1 MGDPWKSITPKGVQ
15 AFVNATLATLL
26 VWLSIENHLAMVINY
41 MSNNLSSHTAGLSA
55 YYVIVAFVLYKLLYK
70 RSSYDVN
77 EKRATKYAILTMLL
91 IWITWE
97 GYLQFIVPIMGMIGI
112 FPSLAN
118 SLIIGTVAFTV
129 FITMYYGLHGKY
141 FTTLMLE
148 HMPWVIA
155 PDKFLPFFWLW
166 INAIVA
172 GLLNAFDVNA
182 FWYFVN
188 LFFIFLLPSLFI
200 GTKVQEKHG
209 LRIQKKDDYFD
220 D

>member
-15 AFVNATLATLL
+15 AFVNATLATLF

-41 MSNNLSSHTAGLSA
+41 MSNILSSHTAGLSV
-55 YYVIVAFVLYKLLYK
+55 YYLIVAFILYKLLYK

-97 GYLQFIVPIMGMIGI
+97 GYLQFIIPIMGMIGI

-209 LRIQKKDDYFD
+209 LRIQKKDD
-220 D
+220 

>member
-41 MSNNLSSHTAGLSA
+41 ISNILSSHTAGLSA

-97 GYLQFIVPIMGMIGI
+97 GYLQFIIPIMGMIGI
-112 FPSLAN
+112 FPSLAS

-220 D
+220 E

>member
-15 AFVNATLATLL
+15 AFVNATLATLF
-26 VWLSIENHLAMVINY
+26 VWLSIENHLAMVIDY
-41 MSNNLSSHTAGLSA
+41 MSNILSSHTAGLSV
-55 YYVIVAFVLYKLLYK
+55 YYLIVAFILYKLLYK

-97 GYLQFIVPIMGMIGI
+97 GYLQFIIPIMGMIGI

-220 D
+220 E

>member
-1 MGDPWKSITPKGVQ
+1 MQ
-15 AFVNATLATLL
+15 LLATLL
-26 VWLSIENHLAMVINY
+26 VWLSIENHLAMVISY
-41 MSNNLSSHTAGLSA
+41 ISNILSSHTFAGLSA

-91 IWITWE
+91 IWVTWE
-97 GYLQFIVPIMGMIGI
+97 GYLQFISTHYGNDRNISISCK
-112 FPSLAN
+112 FTNHWN
-118 SLIIGTVAFTV
+118 SSVFTV

-166 INAIVA
+166 INAISCR
-172 GLLNAFDVNA
+172 FTQC
-182 FWYFVN
+182 
-188 LFFIFLLPSLFI
+188 I
-200 GTKVQEKHG
+200 
-209 LRIQKKDDYFD
+209 
-220 D
+220 

>member
-41 MSNNLSSHTAGLSA
+41 MSNILSSHTAGLSA

-77 EKRATKYAILTMLL
+77 EKRATKYAILTMIL

-97 GYLQFIVPIMGMIGI
+97 GYLQFIIPIMGMIGI

-118 SLIIGTVAFTV
+118 SLIIGTVTFTV

-220 D
+220 E

>member
-1 MGDPWKSITPKGVQ
+1 MEVNYPERCTSICKCNYCSVIVWLTVENHVAILIEQ
-15 AFVNATLATLL
+15 LSAFLSSQTFALL
-26 VWLSIENHLAMVINY
+26 V
-41 MSNNLSSHTAGLSA
+41 
-55 YYVIVAFVLYKLLYK
+55 YYLIAIVVLYKLLYK
-70 RSSYDVN
+70 RSAYDVN
-77 EKRATKYAILTMLL
+77 EKRATKYAVLTMLL
-91 IWITWE
+91 IWVTWE
-97 GYLQFIVPIMGMIGI
+97 GYLQFIVTLLGMVGI

-118 SLIIGTVAFTV
+118 SLVIGTVVFTV
-129 FITMYYGLHGKY
+129 FITVYYGLHGKY

-220 D
+220 E

>member
-41 MSNNLSSHTAGLSA
+41 MSNILSSHTAGLSA

-97 GYLQFIVPIMGMIGI
+97 GYLQFIIPIMGMIGI

-118 SLIIGTVAFTV
+118 SLIIGTVVFTV

-220 D
+220 E

>member
-41 MSNNLSSHTAGLSA
+41 MSNILSSHTAGLSA

-97 GYLQFIVPIMGMIGI
+97 GYLQFIVPIMGMVGI

-188 LFFIFLLPSLFI
+188 LFFIFLLPSLFF

>member
-15 AFVNATLATLL
+15 AFVNATLATLF
-26 VWLSIENHLAMVINY
+26 VWLSIENHLGMVINY
-41 MSNNLSSHTAGLSA
+41 MSNVLSSHTAGLSA
-55 YYVIVAFVLYKLLYK
+55 YYLIVAFLLYKLLYK

-77 EKRATKYAILTMLL
+77 EKRATKYAIITMLL

-97 GYLQFIVPIMGMIGI
+97 GYLQFIIPIMGMIGI

>member
-26 VWLSIENHLAMVINY
+26 VWLSIENHLAMVINH
-41 MSNNLSSHTAGLSA
+41 MSNILSSHTAGLSA
-55 YYVIVAFVLYKLLYK
+55 YYVIAAFVLYKLLYK

-97 GYLQFIVPIMGMIGI
+97 GYLQFIIPIMGMIGI

-220 D
+220 E

>member
-41 MSNNLSSHTAGLSA
+41 MSNILSSHTAGLSA
-55 YYVIVAFVLYKLLYK
+55 YYVIVALVLYKLLYK

-97 GYLQFIVPIMGMIGI
+97 GYLQFVIPIMGMVGI

-220 D
+220 E

>member
-26 VWLSIENHLAMVINY
+26 VWLSIENHLTMVINY
-41 MSNNLSSHTAGLSA
+41 MSNILSSHTAGLSA

-97 GYLQFIVPIMGMIGI
+97 GYLQFIIPIMGMIGI

-220 D
+220 E

>member
-26 VWLSIENHLAMVINY
+26 VWLSIENHLAMVISY
-41 MSNNLSSHTAGLSA
+41 MSNILSSHTAGLSA
-55 YYVIVAFVLYKLLYK
+55 YYLIVAFVLYKLLYK

-97 GYLQFIVPIMGMIGI
+97 GYLQFIIPIMGMIGI

-220 D
+220 E

>member
-15 AFVNATLATLL
+15 AFVNATLATLF
-26 VWLSIENHLAMVINY
+26 VWLSIENHLAMVIDY
-41 MSNNLSSHTAGLSA
+41 MSNILSSNTAGLSA
-55 YYVIVAFVLYKLLYK
+55 YYLIVAFILYKLLYK

-97 GYLQFIVPIMGMIGI
+97 GYLQFIIPIMGMIGI

-118 SLIIGTVAFTV
+118 SLIIGSVSFTV

-220 D
+220 E

>member
-41 MSNNLSSHTAGLSA
+41 MSNILSSHTAGLSA

-97 GYLQFIVPIMGMIGI
+97 GYLQFIIPIMGMIGI

>member
-15 AFVNATLATLL
+15 AFVNATIATLV
-26 VWLSIENHLAMVINY
+26 VWLTVENHLAIIVNY
-41 MSNNLSSHTAGLSA
+41 LSGILSSQTAGLSA
-55 YYVIVAFVLYKLLYK
+55 YFLVLALVLYKLLYK

-91 IWITWE
+91 IWVTWE
-97 GYLQFIVPIMGMIGI
+97 GYLQFIIPILGMIGI

-118 SLIIGTVAFTV
+118 SLIVGTVAFTV

-148 HMPWVIA
+148 HMPWVIS

-166 INAIVA
+166 INTIVA

-182 FWYFVN
+182 FWYFVD

-209 LRIQKKDDYFD
+209 LRVQKKDDYFD

>member
-15 AFVNATLATLL
+15 AFVNASIATLL
-26 VWLSIENHLAMVINY
+26 VWLTVENHLAMVANLLVD
-41 MSNNLSSHTAGLSA
+41 MLSSKTFGLTVFYA
-55 YYVIVAFVLYKLLYK
+55 IAVIILYKLLYK

-77 EKRATKYAILTMLL
+77 EKRATKFAIISMIL
-91 IWITWE
+91 IWLVWE
-97 GYLQFIVPIMGMIGI
+97 GYLSFLTIPLGKKGI
-112 FPSLAN
+112 FPALAN
-118 SLIIGTVAFTV
+118 SLIVGTAIFTI
-129 FITMYYGLHGKY
+129 FITVYYGLHGKY

-166 INAIVA
+166 INAIMA
-172 GLLNAFDVNA
+172 GLLNVFDVNA
-182 FWYFVN
+182 FWYFVD

-200 GTKVQEKHG
+200 GTIVQEKHG
-209 LRIQKKDDYFD
+209 LRIKKQDDYFD

>member
-26 VWLSIENHLAMVINY
+26 VWLSIENHLAMAINY
-41 MSNNLSSHTAGLSA
+41 MSNILASHTAGLSA

-97 GYLQFIVPIMGMIGI
+97 GYLQFIIPIMGMIGI

>member
-41 MSNNLSSHTAGLSA
+41 MSSILSSHTAGLSA
-55 YYVIVAFVLYKLLYK
+55 YYVIVAFILYKLLYK

-97 GYLQFIVPIMGMIGI
+97 GYLQFIIPIMGMIGI

-220 D
+220 E

>member
-26 VWLSIENHLAMVINY
+26 IWLSIENHLAVVINY
-41 MSNNLSSHTAGLSA
+41 ISDVISSHTAGLSA
-55 YYVIVAFVLYKLLYK
+55 YYLIVAFVIYKLLYK

-77 EKRATKYAILTMLL
+77 EKRATKYAIITMLL
-91 IWITWE
+91 IWVTWE
-97 GYLQFIVPIMGMIGI
+97 GYLQFIVPVLGMIGI

-220 D
+220 E

>member
-41 MSNNLSSHTAGLSA
+41 MSNILSSHTAGLSA

-97 GYLQFIVPIMGMIGI
+97 GYLQFIIPIMGMIGI

-129 FITMYYGLHGKY
+129 FITMYYGLHGKS

-148 HMPWVIA
+148 HRPWVIA

-220 D
+220 E

>member
-15 AFVNATLATLL
+15 AFVNATLATLF

-41 MSNNLSSHTAGLSA
+41 MSNVLSSHTAGLSA
-55 YYVIVAFVLYKLLYK
+55 YYLIVAFVLYKLLYK
-70 RSSYDVN
+70 RSAYDVN

>member
-41 MSNNLSSHTAGLSA
+41 MSNILSSHTAGLSA

-77 EKRATKYAILTMLL
+77 EKRATKYAIITMLL

-97 GYLQFIVPIMGMIGI
+97 GYLQFIIPIMGMIGI

-220 D
+220 E

>member
-41 MSNNLSSHTAGLSA
+41 ISNILSSHTAGLSA

-97 GYLQFIVPIMGMIGI
+97 GYLQFIIPIMGMIGI

-220 D
+220 E

>member
-26 VWLSIENHLAMVINY
+26 VWLSIENHLGMVINY
-41 MSNNLSSHTAGLSA
+41 MSNTLSSHTAGLSA

-97 GYLQFIVPIMGMIGI
+97 GYLQFIIPIMGMIGI

-220 D
+220 E

>member
-26 VWLSIENHLAMVINY
+26 VWLSIENHLAIVINY

-97 GYLQFIVPIMGMIGI
+97 GYLQFIIPIMGMIGI

-220 D
+220 E

>member
-15 AFVNATLATLL
+15 AFVNATLATLF
-26 VWLSIENHLAMVINY
+26 VWLSIENHLAMVIDY
-41 MSNNLSSHTAGLSA
+41 MSNILSSHTAGLSA

-97 GYLQFIVPIMGMIGI
+97 GYLQFIIPIMGMIGI

-118 SLIIGTVAFTV
+118 SLIIGTVSFTV

-220 D
+220 E

>member
-41 MSNNLSSHTAGLSA
+41 MSNILSSHTAGLSA

-77 EKRATKYAILTMLL
+77 EKRATKYAILTMIL

-97 GYLQFIVPIMGMIGI
+97 GYLQFIIPIMGMIGI

>member
-97 GYLQFIVPIMGMIGI
+97 GYLQFIIPIMGMIGI

>member
-15 AFVNATLATLL
+15 AFVNATLATLF

-41 MSNNLSSHTAGLSA
+41 MSNVLSSHTAGLSA
-55 YYVIVAFVLYKLLYK
+55 YYLIVAFVLYKLLYK

-97 GYLQFIVPIMGMIGI
+97 GYLQFIVPILGMIGI

-220 D
+220 E

>member
-15 AFVNATLATLL
+15 AFVNATFATLF

-41 MSNNLSSHTAGLSA
+41 MSNILSSHTAGLSA

-77 EKRATKYAILTMLL
+77 EKRATKYAILTMIL

-97 GYLQFIVPIMGMIGI
+97 GYLQFIIPIMGMIGI

-220 D
+220 E